1 MGRRPPAEV
10 PPDVIPHRIQLTGFL
25 SYKDGQEVRFDD
37 APLWMLTGTNGS
49 GKSSVFDAVTYAL
62 FGHHRGGNQNAAE
75 LINKESASLSV
86 EFDFRLD
93 GHLFRIKRTLRK
105 NARGVVAGTQQIFR
119 HLGGGDWEA
128 VPDTSKKVDFDRWV
142 HERIGLN
149 YETFTSSVLLLQGR
163 AEKLLDARPS
173 GRAEVLAGIVDLERY
188 QRLHEKANARKLEL
202 KARLEALSHQ
212 ADAVPDVSDL
222 ELLAAANKIGEC
234 EEARQLAQAAA
245 DAAVR
250 VEMQAGRWADLQ
262 ARLHA
267 ARQRLAQAEGL
278 LGEAVR
284 IEKQVTR
291 LRELRDVLPAVNT
304 VVTMR
309 GQFQESER
317 KTLRLLKEKQ
327 DATARK
333 EQAEHSQNQAKQK
346 RASLQKKLTA
356 DEARLS
362 DVNARLREL
371 AGVLK
376 TVEQAERLEA
386 ELKRHEAEL
395 AKLPARP
402 EEAVEQAHREVER
415 LTKLAQSTLPLLE
428 LFQTDRHDL
437 GVARQAAEAT
447 QAEFDRVQ
455 KEGTARKAEF
465 EKLQPEAAAARQA
478 LTAAEQRVAAARA
491 LADQAALA
499 ADEFA
504 RLTGAKTCSACGQ
517 ALTKEHYAL
526 EKARRQQAASAA
538 DREFKAAVDARQAAA
553 DQAAELTDREKAL
566 GEKLT
571 ELRVAYKE
579 QATLQKQYAAE
590 VKRLTDV
597 LALRYAQLP
606 PDHQR
611 KVSPTP
617 PADWTATSYPE
628 RDELVALRREAG
640 GLEAAKQRKRDT
652 EAVAA
657 RVQGLRAKADAA
669 RQALA
674 HLRADLPPG
683 DLSGLRQEY
692 ATLQAEEAAV
702 VNAVRAGKLAIT
714 AAETEVDKLGREA
727 HEAVQLITDA
737 AGKLHTEEVTRKHC
751 TDAADRALSHLPP
764 AWKTLTAHAG
774 LTEYHAWKSELDELA
789 AGGAEDKFN
798 RLEQARGG
806 LAALRQD
813 IADLTTQA
821 DSFPPDAR
829 RTPEEAKALVAAA
842 RAEVES
848 REKALRDAQ
857 REKAVLDGHREQRA
871 KLGEQVKRLDAGH
884 TRYKQLSELLGRDRL
899 QRHLVRQAER
909 QIVDYANAVLD
920 RLSGGQL
927 FLRLVGGED
936 GAGADRALE
945 LECSN
950 RVTGGAPINVA
961 FLSGS
966 QRFRVAVSLALAI
979 GQYASRQHRP
989 IESVIIDEGFGCLDR
1004 QGRQVMIQELQ
1015 NLRGHLH
1022 CILLVSHQEEFAD
1035 AFSDGYRFE
1044 LHDGA
1049 TRVSRFRR

>member
-1 MGRRPPAEV
+1 M
-10 PPDVIPHRIQLTGFL
+10 IPHRIKLTGFL
-25 SYKDGQEVRFDD
+25 SYKDEQEVRFDD
-37 APLWMLTGTNGS
+37 APLWMLAGTNGS

-62 FGHHRGGNQNAAE
+62 FGHHRGGSQNAAE

-93 GHLFRIKRTLRK
+93 GQLYRIKRTLRK
-105 NARGVVAGTQQIFR
+105 NARGVVSGTQQIFR
-119 HLGGGDWEA
+119 DLGGNDWEA
-128 VPDTSKKVDFDRWV
+128 VPDTNKKVDFDRWV
-142 HERIGLN
+142 HEKIGLN

-222 ELLAAANKIGEC
+222 ELFTATNKISEC
-234 EEARQLAQAAA
+234 EDARQQAQAAA
-245 DAAVR
+245 DAAVQ

-262 ARLHA
+262 GRLVA
-267 ARQRLAQAEGL
+267 ARQRLTQAEGL

-284 IEKQVTR
+284 IEKQVNR

-309 GQFQESER
+309 GQLQESDR
-317 KTLRLLKEKQ
+317 KTQRLQKEK
-327 DATARK
+327 DEAKARQ
-333 EQAEHSQNQAKQK
+333 ERAEHAQKQAQQK
-346 RASLQKKLTA
+346 RTSLQKKLTA
-356 DEARLS
+356 DEARLA
-362 DVNARLREL
+362 DLNARLREL

-376 TVEQAERLEA
+376 TVEQAERQEA
-386 ELKRHEAEL
+386 ELKRLDADL
-395 AKLPARP
+395 ARLPAKP
-402 EEAVEQAHREVER
+402 EEAVEQVHREVDH
-415 LTKLAQSTLPLLE
+415 LTELNRVLPLLE
-428 LFQTDRHDL
+428 QFQTDRHEL
-437 GVARQAAEAT
+437 GVAVRAERETRAEQQKVQADGAAKKAEAEKLAPELAAAKQSLAAAE
-447 QAEFDRVQ
+447 E
-455 KEGTARKAEF
+455 
-465 EKLQPEAAAARQA
+465 
-478 LTAAEQRVAAARA
+478 RVAVTRT
-491 LADQAALA
+491 LADQARAA
-499 ADEFA
+499 ADEFGK
-504 RLTGAKTCSACGQ
+504 LTGAKTCTACGQ
-517 ALTKEHYAL
+517 PLTKEHHAA
-526 EKARRQQAASAA
+526 EKKRRDDAAKAA
-538 DREFKAAVDARQAAA
+538 DRDHKAAIDSRQTAA
-553 DQAAELTDREKAL
+553 DTERQLSAREAELKVVLDKLRDAYRDNAL
-566 GEKLT
+566 HL
-571 ELRVAYKE
+571 
-579 QATLQKQYAAE
+579 KQHAADG
-590 VKRLTDV
+590 KRLAEA

-606 PDHQR
+606 ADFQR
-611 KVSPTP
+611 KIAPAP
-617 PADWTATSYPE
+617 PADWTATHYPE

-640 GLEAAKQRKRDT
+640 GLEAAKLRKRDAEQT
-652 EAVAA
+652 AA

-669 RQALA
+669 RQALD

-683 DLSGLRQEY
+683 DLGGLRQEH
-692 ATLQAEEAAV
+692 ATLQAEETAV
-702 VNAVRAGKLAIT
+702 VNAIRAGKQAIVG
-714 AAETEVDKLGREA
+714 ADTEVDKLGREA
-727 HEAVQLITDA
+727 HAAVTLITDA
-737 AGKLHTEEVTRKHC
+737 VGKLHTEEVTRKHC
-751 TDAADRALSHLPP
+751 TDAADRALSYLPP
-764 AWKTLTAHAG
+764 AWQASTAAAG
-774 LTEYHAWKSELDELA
+774 LTDYHAWKSELDELQ
-789 AGGAEDKFN
+789 AGGAEEKFN

-806 LAALRQD
+806 LASLRQD
-813 IADLTTQA
+813 ITDLDAQA
-821 DSFPPDAR
+821 DRFPQDAR
-829 RTPEEAKALVAAA
+829 RTPEEARALVAAA
-842 RAEVES
+842 RADVES

-857 REKAVLDGHREQRA
+857 REKAILDGHREQRA

-884 TRYKQLSELLGRDRL
+884 NRYKQLSELLGRDRL

-927 FLRLVGGED
+927 FLKLVGGED

-945 LECSN
+945 LECAN

-1044 LHDGA
+1044 LQDGA
-1049 TRVSRFRR
+1049 TKVSRFRR